1 MGNSKMQNEQETN
14 SKIQI
19 QKLKKKISK
28 KNENITERDNINIRD
43 NREMEFNDN
52 HNISKNFSGG
62 SSSKDEEKYFN
73 DEENLNL
80 EISGNNKNNN
90 NNQNI
95 LNKINKSYYHK
106 EYNEDNLINSN
117 YLKGENPNKNLTNKV
132 WPKSRTFLSIVSK
145 MFNDNYINEYQRGLL
160 KEMIMDQNQYLDNI
174 LDQYEM
180 DADSEKLYQN
190 IIALADSYDKKII

>member
-90 NNQNI
+90 NNQNM
-95 LNKINKSYYHK
+95 NKINKSYYHK